1 MLLLRRPITAV
12 LAAAAV
18 LAAGA
23 PAASASTARL
33 LTSADGACSASS
45 TDYQGANGGIQVQ
58 SCGLSFTGP
67 MSQVSTVTSP
77 PITTGSFVGS
87 SIVAGGNVAIGA

>member
-1 MLLLRRPITAV
+1 
-12 LAAAAV
+12 
-18 LAAGA
+18 
-23 PAASASTARL
+23 
-33 LTSADGACSASS
+33 
-45 TDYQGANGGIQVQ
+45 
-58 SCGLSFTGP
+58 